1 MVQRA
6 LALGRQAQ
14 NACTVITRADSLDSK
29 KAHRLAG
36 RVLRARPHLWGSALD
51 VTINQ
56 GGPFAPALEE
66 LIASGADLPL
76 AEIEDAIPLGHGVLR
91 GAALAATRRLAAS
104 AERSPEQQARW

>member
-1 MVQRA
+1 M
-6 LALGRQAQ
+6 
-14 NACTVITRADSLDSK
+14 
-29 KAHRLAG
+29 
-36 RVLRARPHLWGSALD
+36 
-51 VTINQ
+51 TINQ

-104 AERSPEQQARW
+104 AERSPEQQARWANTLAIRLSEAGEAGRGAGGGPGGGAFAPGSGRGVPGGLHP